1 LILPNEDFLRAAEA
15 LRLHNFTA
23 LETTQQ
29 GNPHHVDGLENY
41 AAQYLYPSEI
51 TQRLGDSITVA
62 LFPASLLG
70 WKLVYIPVPDQR
82 DRNSFTTSL
91 AIEKI
96 PIPLEWDVA
105 KSFIQLSLSQ
115 ANLSDAASVKSEG
128 TTSTVAETVRA
139 DETDDEYVVVAPVR
153 AAPAVRRGSVAME
166 RGNGVKSPMESVCDI
181 TDMKPEPGT
190 GAVEMLPG
198 QMMLEKS
205 EGQLTMVIRGLYV
218 PRKDSLKD
226 SFRQAGE
233 FLRRDGMHGTAFGKL
248 LKGWSNLVG
257 EPGSRRNSSW

>member
-1 LILPNEDFLRAAEA
+1 LPNEDFLRAAEA

-23 LETTQQ
+23 LESTR
-29 GNPHHVDGLENY
+29 GNPHHLEGLENY
-41 AAQYLYPSEI
+41 AAQYLYPPEI
-51 TQRLGDSITVA
+51 TQRLGLDITVA

-70 WKLVYIPVPDQR
+70 WKLVYIPVRDTR
-82 DRNSFTTSL
+82 DRTSFTTSL

-96 PIPLEWDVA
+96 PIPLELDVA
-105 KSFIQLSLSQ
+105 KSFIQLSLSSSQ
-115 ANLSDAASVKSEG
+115 ENLSDAASVHSVE

-153 AAPAVRRGSVAME
+153 PARRGSVAME
-166 RGNGVKSPMESVCDI
+166 RGNGLKSPMESVCDI
-181 TDMKPEPGT
+181 TDMEPESGT

-205 EGQLTMVIRGLYV
+205 EGQLILVTRALYV
-218 PRKDSLKD
+218 ARKDSLKD

-233 FLRRDGMHGTAFGKL
+233 FLRRDGMHGTAFAKL
-248 LKGWSNLVG
+248 LRGWSTLVS
-257 EPGSRRNSSW
+257 EPGGMHSSW